1 MFLIEYEEGAYINAE
16 MINWVEVDKRS
27 VEFTLTGDN
36 ESVYRVCKD
45 HQECF
50 VNHLQGF
57 NTNISSVEAKYH
69 NVN

>member
-16 MINWVEVDKRS
+16 MINWVEVDKGS

-45 HQECF
+45 HQESF

-57 NTNISSVEAKYH
+57 NTNIYSVEAKYH

>member
-1 MFLIEYEEGAYINAE
+1 MFLIEYEEGVYINAE
-16 MINWVEVDKRS
+16 MINWVEVDKGS
-27 VEFTLTGDN
+27 VEFTLTGDTVG
-36 ESVYRVCKD
+36 VYRVCKD